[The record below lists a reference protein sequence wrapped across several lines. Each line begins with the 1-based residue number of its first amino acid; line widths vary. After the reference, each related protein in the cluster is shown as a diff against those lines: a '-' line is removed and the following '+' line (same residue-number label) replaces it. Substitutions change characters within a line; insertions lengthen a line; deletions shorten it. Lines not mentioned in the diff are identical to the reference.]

1 MSLTKSK
8 TSAKRKAVEPHYASP
23 ALAYFHRQWKAIEK
37 LQAKLAKQEQEGTG
51 IYQRFVSDIEPLERE
66 QCALIFQLCQRLTGF
81 TARKSFTQWQRE
93 MLHGWIDE
101 LMGYLESNP
110 FRGELDL
117 DLESLYMAVQSGS
130 VSQFD
135 DAQLDV
141 SCDFITDM
149 LQEAF
154 GESPDDIELLREMVR
169 NPEKLR
175 DYMQA
180 QAQKLGGDEHEWDDD
195 APDCGD
201 APFASDEEFERWQDR
216 HDMVHPDEVA
226 RVEKLLDNSS
236 LKQLYRKLAMT
247 LHPDREQDPVKR
259 EEKTRL
265 MGELSHAW
273 EARDMF
279 TLLHL
284 AHTHLPEADNLLS
297 EENLVAINPALWQKK
312 HDLEICF
319 YRGQEGV
326 KGAILHKFKQSSKKK
341 TDLAFEEHQHY
352 LQRDI
357 KQLHGQ
363 LATITTLAT
372 LKPYLADR
380 WDARQHAIWDEDPS
394 FNEMF
399 FR

>member
-8 TSAKRKAVEPHYASP
+8 NPTKRKAVEPHHASP
-23 ALAYFHRQWKAIEK
+23 ALAYFHRQWQAIEK
-37 LQAKLAKQEQEGTG
+37 LQAKLAKQEQEGAD
-51 IYQRFVSDIEPLERE
+51 IYQRFVNDIEPQERE
-66 QCALIFQLCQRLTGF
+66 QCALIFQLCQRLAGF

-93 MLHGWIDE
+93 MLHDWIDE

-117 DLESLYMAVQSGS
+117 ESLYMAVQSGS
-130 VSQFD
+130 VSQLD

-154 GESPDDIELLREMVR
+154 GESPDDIEVLREMVR

-180 QAQKLGGDEHEWDDD
+180 QAQKRGVDEHEWDDD

-201 APFASDEEFERWQDR
+201 DPFANDEEFERWQDR
-216 HDMVHPDEVA
+216 HDMAHPDEVA
-226 RVEKLLDNSS
+226 RVEQLLDNSN
-236 LKQLYRKLAMT
+236 LKQLYRKLTMT
-247 LHPDREQDPVKR
+247 LHPDREQDPVQR
-259 EEKTRL
+259 EEKTRVI
-265 MGELSHAW
+265 GELIQAW
-273 EARDMF
+273 EKRDMF

-297 EENLVAINPALWQKK
+297 EENLAAINPALKQKQRE
-312 HDLEICF
+312 LEVR
-319 YRGQEGV
+319 YYGHVEGV
-326 KGAILHKFKQSSKKK
+326 RGAVLHKFKQRSKKQ
-341 TDLAFEEHQHY
+341 TNLAFEEHQHS

-394 FNEMF
+394 FDEMF

>member
-8 TSAKRKAVEPHYASP
+8 TSAKRKAVEPHHESP

-37 LQAKLAKQEQEGTG
+37 LQAKLAKQEQEGAD

-66 QCALIFQLCQRLTGF
+66 QCALIFQLCQRLAGF

-93 MLHGWIDE
+93 ILHGWIDE

-117 DLESLYMAVQSGS
+117 ESLYMAVQSGS
-130 VSQFD
+130 VSQLD

-175 DYMQA
+175 DYMQT
-180 QAQKLGGDEHEWDDD
+180 QAQKRGVDEHGWNKEEPGYADD
-195 APDCGD
+195 
-201 APFASDEEFERWQDR
+201 PFASDETFEHWQA
-216 HDMVHPDEVA
+216 HPDELA
-226 RVEKLLDNSS
+226 RVEQLLDNSS

-247 LHPDREQDPVKR
+247 LHPDREQDPVQR
-259 EEKTRL
+259 EEKTRVI
-265 MGELSHAW
+265 GELIQAW
-273 EARDMF
+273 EKRDMF

-297 EENLVAINPALWQKK
+297 EKNLAAINPALKQKQRE
-312 HDLEICF
+312 LEVR
-319 YRGQEGV
+319 YYGHVEGV
-326 KGAILHKFKQSSKKK
+326 RGAVLHKFKQRSKKQ
-341 TDLAFEEHQHY
+341 TDLAFEEHQHS

-357 KQLHGQ
+357 KQLHAQ
-363 LATITTLAT
+363 LASITSLQT
-372 LKPYLADR
+372 LKPYLAER
-380 WDARQHAIWDEDPS
+380 WNERQHAIWDDAPS
-394 FNEMF
+394 FDEMF

>member
-8 TSAKRKAVEPHYASP
+8 KTAKRKAAEPHYASP
-23 ALAYFHRQWKAIEK
+23 ALAYFHRQWQAIEK
-37 LQAKLAKQEQEGTG
+37 LQAKLAKQEQEGAD
-51 IYQRFVSDIEPLERE
+51 IYQRFVSNIEPLERE
-66 QCALIFQLCQRLTGF
+66 QCALTFQLCQRLGSF
-81 TARKSFTQWQRE
+81 TARKSFTQWQRD
-93 MLHGWIDE
+93 MLHDWIDE

-110 FRGELDL
+110 FRGEL

-141 SCDFITDM
+141 SCEFITDM

-180 QAQKLGGDEHEWDDD
+180 QAQKLGGDEHGRADE
-195 APDCGD
+195 APD
-201 APFASDEEFERWQDR
+201 FASDAAFELWQAR
-216 HDMVHPDEVA
+216 HGMAHPDEVA
-226 RVEKLLDNSS
+226 RVEQLLDNSS
-236 LKQLYRKLAMT
+236 LKQLYRKLTMT
-247 LHPDREQDPVKR
+247 LHPDREQDLVKR
-259 EEKTRL
+259 EEKTHL
-265 MGELSHAW
+265 MGELSQAW
-273 EARDMF
+273 ELRDMF

-297 EENLVAINPALWQKK
+297 EENLAAINPALWQKK
-312 HDLEICF
+312 RELEICF
-319 YRGQEGV
+319 YRGPEGV
-326 KGAILHKFKQSSKKK
+326 QGAILHKFKQRSKKQ
-341 TDLAFEEHQHY
+341 TELAFEEHQHY

-380 WDARQHAIWDEDPS
+380 WDARQHAIWDEEPD
-394 FNEMF
+394 FDEMF

>member
-8 TSAKRKAVEPHYASP
+8 TSAKRKTAEPRHESP
-23 ALAYFHRQWKAIEK
+23 ALAYFHRQWQAIEK
-37 LQAKLAKQEQEGTG
+37 LQAKLAKQEQEGAD

-66 QCALIFQLCQRLTGF
+66 QCGLIFQLCQRLAGF

-93 MLHGWIDE
+93 MLHGWIEE

-117 DLESLYMAVQSGS
+117 ESLYMAVQAGS
-130 VSQFD
+130 VSQLD
-135 DAQLDV
+135 EEQLEA

-180 QAQKLGGDEHEWDDD
+180 QAQKMGGDEQEWDDD

-201 APFASDEEFERWQDR
+201 DPFANDEAFARWQDH
-216 HDMVHPDEVA
+216 HDMADPDEVA
-226 RVEKLLDNSS
+226 RVEQLLDSSS

-273 EARDMF
+273 ETRDMF

-312 HDLEICF
+312 RELEICF

-326 KGAILHKFKQSSKKK
+326 KGAILHKFKQRSKKK

-363 LATITTLAT
+363 LATITSLQT
-372 LKPYLADR
+372 LKPYLAER
-380 WDARQHAIWDEDPS
+380 WDARQHAIWDEEPD
-394 FNEMF
+394 FDEIF

>member
-8 TSAKRKAVEPHYASP
+8 TSAKRKTAEPHHESR
-23 ALAYFHRQWKAIEK
+23 ALAYFHRQWRAIEK
-37 LQAKLAKQEQEGTG
+37 LQAKLAKQEQEGAD

-66 QCALIFQLCQRLTGF
+66 QCRLIFQLCQRLAGF

-93 MLHGWIDE
+93 MLHGWIED
-101 LMGYLESNP
+101 LMRYLESNP

-117 DLESLYMAVQSGS
+117 ESLYMAVQAGS
-130 VSQFD
+130 VTQFD
-135 DAQLDV
+135 EEMIEAQ
-141 SCDFITDM
+141 CDFITDM

-180 QAQKLGGDEHEWDDD
+180 QAQKRRGDEHEWDDD

-201 APFASDEEFERWQDR
+201 DPFANDEAFARWQDH
-216 HDMVHPDEVA
+216 HDMAHPDEVA
-226 RVEKLLDNSS
+226 RVEQLLDNSS

-273 EARDMF
+273 ETRDMF

-297 EENLVAINPALWQKK
+297 EENLAAINPALWQKK
-312 HDLEICF
+312 HDLEISF
-319 YRGQEGV
+319 HRGQQGV
-326 KGAILHKFKQSSKKK
+326 KAAILHKFKQSSKKK
-341 TDLAFEEHQHY
+341 TDLAFEEHQLY

-372 LKPYLADR
+372 LKPYLAER
-380 WDARQHAIWDEDPS
+380 WDARQHAIWDEEPNFD
-394 FNEMF
+394 EIF

>member
-8 TSAKRKAVEPHYASP
+8 TSAKRKTAEPRHESP
-23 ALAYFHRQWKAIEK
+23 ALVYFHRLWRAIEK
-37 LQAKLAKQEQEGTG
+37 LQAKLAKQEQEGAD

-66 QCALIFQLCQRLTGF
+66 QCALIFQLCQRLAGF

-93 MLHGWIDE
+93 MLHGWIED
-101 LMGYLESNP
+101 LMRYLESNP

-117 DLESLYMAVQSGS
+117 ESLYMAVQAGS
-130 VSQFD
+130 VTLFD
-135 DAQLDV
+135 EEMIEAQ
-141 SCDFITDM
+141 CDFITDM
-149 LQEAF
+149 LQDAF

-180 QAQKLGGDEHEWDDD
+180 QAQKRGGDEHEWDDD
-195 APDCGD
+195 TPDCGD
-201 APFASDEEFERWQDR
+201 DPFASDEEFERWQDR
-216 HDMVHPDEVA
+216 HDMAHPDEVA
-226 RVEKLLDNSS
+226 RVEQLLDNSS

-259 EEKTRL
+259 EEKSRL

-273 EARDMF
+273 ETRDMF

-297 EENLVAINPALWQKK
+297 EENLADINPALWQKK
-312 HDLEICF
+312 HELEICF
-319 YRGQEGV
+319 CRGQQGV

-363 LATITTLAT
+363 LATITSLAT
-372 LKPYLADR
+372 LKPHLADR
-380 WDARQHAIWDEDPS
+380 WDARQHAIWDEAPS
-394 FNEMF
+394 FDEIF